1 MKLTRRDFVKSNA
14 IAAAASVAGITLPV
28 AKTALAAEE
37 DDGIRWDKAACRYC
51 GTGCSVLMGVKD
63 GKVVAS
69 QGDPDAPVNKGLNCI
84 KGYFLPKILYGQDR
98 LTQPLLRKKN
108 GVYDKNGKFA
118 PVSWDEAF
126 KIMAEKWIAARKAK
140 GPKGVGMFGSGQW
153 TVWEGYAASKLMKAG
168 FRTNSLE
175 PNARHCMASA
185 VGAFMRAFGIDEP
198 MGCYDDLEHADV
210 FVLWGANM
218 AEMHPI
224 LWSRL
229 TDTRLTK
236 PGCEVHVL
244 STYEHRCYELADNG
258 MVFEPQTD
266 LAILNYIANYIIQNK
281 AYNKEFIDKH
291 VNFTKTP
298 TDIGY
303 GLRASDPR
311 EKAAKN
317 RNKGK
322 LSKISFEEYAKSVEP
337 YTLEYTSKLSKVPQ
351 DKLLKLAKAYADPK
365 KKVSSYW
372 TMGFNQHTRGV
383 WVNGLC
389 YNVHL
394 LMGKIA
400 EPGNSPFSLTGQPSA
415 CGTAREVGTFTHRL
429 PADLVTKSD
438 GHCKFAEK
446 VWKLPAGTI
455 PRANGKTDGADQSDI
470 TGKPMG
476 KTLIH
481 AVAMHRALKDGVM
494 NCFWVQCNN
503 NMQAAANL
511 NVESYPG
518 WRAPDNFIA
527 VTDPYPTVSAMAAD
541 LVLPTAMWIEK
552 EGAYGN
558 AERRTQFWR
567 QQVQAPGEAKSDLWQ
582 IMEFSKYIKVKDVW
596 PEDLIAKKP
605 EYADKTLYDVLYT
618 NGQVNKFPAEQVT
631 DSRGNKYENDEAVD
645 FGFYVQK
652 GLFEEY
658 RMFNSAEGIPK
669 RGHEMAK
676 FEDYHNARG
685 LRWPVIDGKE
695 TLWRFREGY
704 DPHVAKGSSVQFYG
718 KKDKRANII
727 TAPYE
732 PAAEPP
738 DKDFDLWL
746 CTGRVLEH
754 WHSGSMTRR
763 VPELYRAVP
772 DAVVFMHKKDAKKR
786 RLRNGSMAKIASRRG
801 EIVARVETRGRNRV
815 PEGLVFIPWFDASRL
830 VNKLTLDQT
839 DPLSKE
845 TDYKKCAVKILKA

>member
-1 MKLTRRDFVKSNA
+1 MKLTRRDFIKSNA
-14 IAAAASVAGITLPV
+14 VAAAASVAGVTLPV
-28 AKTALAAEE
+28 SSAVAADA

-51 GTGCSVLMGVKD
+51 GTGCSVLMGVRD

-84 KGYFLPKILYGQDR
+84 KGYFLPKILYGEDR
-98 LTQPLLRKKN
+98 LTKPLLRKTN
-108 GVYDKNGKFA
+108 GKYDKNGKFEA
-118 PVSWDEAF
+118 VSWEEAF
-126 KIMAEKWIAARKAK
+126 QTMAEKWVAARKAK

-153 TVWEGYAASKLMKAG
+153 TVWEGYAAQKLLKAG
-168 FRTNSLE
+168 FRSNSLE

-244 STYEHRCYELADNG
+244 STFEHRCYELADNG
-258 MVFEPQTD
+258 MIFEPQTD

-303 GLRASDPR
+303 GLRATDPR

-337 YTLEYTSKLSKVPQ
+337 YTLEYTSKLSKVPKDQ
-351 DKLLKLAKAYADPK
+351 LLKLAKAYADPN
-365 KKVSSYW
+365 KKVASYW

-429 PADLVTKSD
+429 PADLVTKKD
-438 GHCKFAEK
+438 AHCKFAEK
-446 VWKLPAGTI
+446 TWKLPAGTI
-455 PRANGKTDGADQSDI
+455 PRANGKTDGADQTDI
-470 TGKPMG
+470 SGKPMG

-481 AVAMHRALKDGVM
+481 AVAMHRALNDGKM
-494 NCFWVQCNN
+494 NTFWVMCNN
-503 NMQAAANL
+503 NMQAAANM
-511 NVESYPG
+511 NDESYPG
-518 WRAPDNFIA
+518 WRNPDNFIT
-527 VTDPYPTVSAMAAD
+527 VSDPYPTVSAQAAD
-541 LVLPTAMWIEK
+541 LILPTAMWIEK

-567 QQVQAPGEAKSDLWQ
+567 QQVAAPGESKSDVWQ
-582 IMEFSKYIKVKDVW
+582 VMEFAKYVKVKDVW
-596 PEDLIAKKP
+596 PEDLIAKMP
-605 EYADKTLYDVLYT
+605 EYADKTLFDVLYA
-618 NGQVNKFPAEQVT
+618 NGQVDKFPVEQVT
-631 DSRGNKYENDEAVD
+631 DSRGNKYENDESKD

-658 RMFNSAEGIPK
+658 RLFNSAEGIPK
-669 RGHEMAK
+669 KGHEMAD
-676 FEDYHNARG
+676 FDAYHKVRG

-704 DPHVAKGSSVQFYG
+704 DPHVAKGEGVKFYG
-718 KKDKRANII
+718 KPDGRANII

-738 DKDFDLWL
+738 DKEYDLWL

-772 DAVVFMHKKDAKKR
+772 DAVVYMHPKDAKKR
-786 RLRNGSMAKIASRRG
+786 RLRNGANAKLTTRRG
-801 EIVARVETRGRNRV
+801 EIVCKVDTKGRNKC
-815 PEGLVFIPWFDASRL
+815 PEGLVFVPWFDAGRL

-845 TDYKKCAVKILKA
+845 TDYKKCGVKITRA